1 MEIFNSVVT
10 ETKIVL
16 QQGGPVLWAMLVL
29 SLIMYGLIVST
40 WIGLIR
46 VKREVIAIDDTD
58 VSYQNLKT
66 VEEDIAIFALDRFAW
81 VKRRL
86 PMIAVLVAAA
96 PLSGLLGTV
105 FGMLVTFTGIATQ
118 ASSQPIDSISAGI
131 SAAMITTQ
139 VGLFIAIPGAILL
152 AVLKSQVKGIEGHL
166 EQRVYHHRV
175 SLRKMKG
182 ASVAI

>member
-86 PMIAVLVAAA
+86 PMIAVYDYY
-96 PLSGLLGTV
+96 SGRIIYRNTWSN
-105 FGMLVTFTGIATQ
+105 T
-118 ASSQPIDSISAGI
+118 ASSAEKSGEGDRRPSR
-131 SAAMITTQ
+131 TT
-139 VGLFIAIPGAILL
+139 
-152 AVLKSQVKGIEGHL
+152 
-166 EQRVYHHRV
+166 
-175 SLRKMKG
+175 
-182 ASVAI
+182 SVPP